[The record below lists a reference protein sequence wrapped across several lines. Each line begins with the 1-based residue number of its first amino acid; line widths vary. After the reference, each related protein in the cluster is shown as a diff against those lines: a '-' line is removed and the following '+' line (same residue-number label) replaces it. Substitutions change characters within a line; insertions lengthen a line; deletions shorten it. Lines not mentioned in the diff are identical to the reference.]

1 MCGSVEQTLTSKH
14 GKYITEENE
23 AKHRQGIH
31 GNRGQNL
38 VEVRSKLPKQKEFV
52 EFLRSKTSPLV
63 LSKNTDIPLT
73 KIEHWFR
80 FDDSGFAYPSIE
92 DWEKV
97 REFID
102 DWSKEFDV
110 INEGLTFYELKT
122 DEVVVSET
130 KNKRSVWDIATQ
142 PYSEAHFATFPEKLI
157 EPCILAGCP
166 KDGVVLDPFV
176 GSGTTSAVAQK
187 YGRKSIGT
195 DLNKEYLDIAVK
207 RITSTQPRLLLS

>member
-1 MCGSVEQTLTSKH
+1 MSEKKKFEEKLYYSIGEISK
-14 GKYITEENE
+14 IV
-23 AKHRQGIH
+23 GIS
-31 GNRGQNL
+31 
-38 VEVRSKLPKQKEFV
+38 RSK
-52 EFLRSKTSPLV
+52 
-63 LSKNTDIPLT
+63 I
-73 KIEHWFR
+73 R
-80 FDDSGFAYPSIE
+80 F
-92 DWEKV
+92 WE
-97 REFID
+97 
-102 DWSKEFDV
+102 KEFDV